1 MPREERSAR
10 HRVLIIDDE
19 ESTRL
24 LLARYLS
31 KDLKIEAQLAGTCEQ
46 ALRFAGD
53 YAYDAI
59 LLDLLMPGIGGLEAI
74 DRILAMKDIT
84 PESKGP
90 EEFNR
95 QRRFYA
101 NGMGGLP
108 IIGDADHVA
117 KSLADLSNAGLTGI
131 GISFIN
137 YLDEL
142 PFFRD
147 EVLPRL
153 ERLGVREPIRTT
165 LTSFDRGTP

>member
-59 LLDLLMPGIGGLEAI
+59 LLDLLMPGIGGLEVLREIRSASPNAATPVVMI
-74 DRILAMKDIT
+74 SVVSDQETIERCLAAGASAYHVK
-84 PESKGP
+84 PV
-90 EEFNR
+90 
-95 QRRFYA
+95 RRA
-101 NGMGGLP
+101 E
-108 IIGDADHVA
+108 IVA
-117 KSLADLSNAGLTGI
+117 SIQGQLASRRKP
-131 GISFIN
+131 S
-137 YLDEL
+137 
-142 PFFRD
+142 R
-147 EVLPRL
+147 
-153 ERLGVREPIRTT
+153 
-165 LTSFDRGTP
+165 